1 MVYNFLTDCRNF
13 LGKSSKLIYCN
24 SEFNVLMIM
33 FLCVHDH
40 VFMFFHEYEQAWCEL
55 VCTCFCVRA

>member
-24 SEFNVLMIM
+24 SEFTVLMIM

-40 VFMFFHEYEQAWCEL
+40 VFLFFHEYEQA
-55 VCTCFCVRA
+55 